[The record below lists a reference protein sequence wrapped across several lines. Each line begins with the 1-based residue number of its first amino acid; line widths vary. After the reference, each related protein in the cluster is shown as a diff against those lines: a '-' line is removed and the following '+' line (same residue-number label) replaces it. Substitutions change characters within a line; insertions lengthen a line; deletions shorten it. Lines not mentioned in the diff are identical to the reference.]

1 MRKGMMLFSMI
12 AAMLFGTAAA
22 EAGVLGKLGS
32 SISYEVIALVI
43 SAIIALAAGAAGIV
57 FVRVARTFRETG
69 EFLTALGCALDDRRI
84 TREELAGIV
93 REGKDIFGVWK

>member
-1 MRKGMMLFSMI
+1 MRKGMMAASVIAAALFS
-12 AAMLFGTAAA
+12 AAAA
-22 EAGVLGKLGS
+22 EAGILGKLTS
-32 SISYEVIALVI
+32 SLSFEVIALVI
-43 SAIIALAAGAAGIV
+43 SALLALAAGALGIV

-93 REGKDIFGVWK
+93 KEGKDIFGIWR